1 MGWGVKSEGALGLDL
16 GGVMWRN
23 EGEYDKNTLHAS
35 LKCSK
40 LNKNAILKKLGLGT
54 KSERG
59 LGKVTMERGLV

>member
-1 MGWGVKSEGALGLDL
+1 MGRGVKSEGTLGLDL

-40 LNKNAILKKLGLGT
+40 LNKNAILKKNWGWGQNQN
-54 KSERG
+54 EAWGR
-59 LGKVTMERGLV
+59 